1 MVITILEARI
11 ELDMT
16 SALLAAYQNGLS
28 HLPPQMVRT
37 YLIQSTADKAV
48 WQILSVWKSRE
59 ALDEMRSSRETPE
72 GILMFR
78 AAGAEEPKL
87 SIFEVAAYAP

>member
-11 ELDMT
+11 EPDMT

-48 WQILSVWKSRE
+48 WQILSVWNSRE

>member
-1 MVITILEARI
+1 MVVTILEARI
-11 ELDMT
+11 EPDMT

-59 ALDEMRSSRETPE
+59 ALDEMRSSREIPE

-78 AAGAEEPKL
+78 ATNAEEPKL
-87 SIFEVAAYAP
+87 SIFEMAAYAP

>member
-1 MVITILEARI
+1 MVVTILEARI
-11 ELDMT
+11 EPDMT

-72 GILMFR
+72 GILMLR